1 MKLIQIYSLLSFI
14 LSSHVMASEITP
26 NNIEAATLV
35 EVAKVEA
42 RTLAPKTMIT
52 GSVKPRYYGELT
64 AGLAGKLK
72 WIADAGSNVK
82 HNDVI
87 AKLDDR
93 RLLLQQTE
101 QQAQIEYETV
111 VLNREQANFERI
123 SQLTSNISLSE
134 LDQVR
139 SERDLAATKLKLA
152 KIKLALIQD
161 ELAKTHIRAPFDG
174 IITQRLRQIG
184 EDVAASSAILSMLN
198 PLELE
203 IHLYAPLKY
212 YQRVKVGEQLRI
224 FHAQGSFKAPIHYL
238 IPVSSNDSQTFEARI
253 SIPKEQ
259 LPHVNIG
266 EIVSLE
272 MPIAPK
278 RLSLLV
284 PRDALV
290 LRSNEHYVVKINQDN
305 QAEKIPVAIGEGE
318 GDWIAITS
326 RKPRAL
332 KAQDIVVIRG
342 AETLKAAQ
350 RVKYTTT
357 AAQSQSASTS

>member
-1 MKLIQIYSLLSFI
+1 MKLIHIYSLFSFI
-14 LSSHVMASEITP
+14 FSSHVLATELTP
-26 NNIEAATLV
+26 DNIEAAILV

-42 RTLAPKTMIT
+42 RTLAPKTMIV
-52 GSVKPRYYGELT
+52 GSVKPKYYSELT
-64 AGLAGKLK
+64 AGLTGKLT
-72 WIADAGSNVK
+72 WIADAGSHVK
-82 HNDVI
+82 HNDII
-87 AKLDDR
+87 ATLDDR
-93 RLLLQQTE
+93 RLKLQQTE

-111 VLNREQANFERI
+111 LLNREQANFERV

-161 ELAKTHIRAPFDG
+161 ELAKTNIRAPFDG
-174 IITQRLRQIG
+174 IITQKMRQTG
-184 EDVAASSAILSMLN
+184 EDVATSSPILSMLD
-198 PLELE
+198 PLQLE

-212 YQRVKVGEQLRI
+212 YQRVAVGEQLHV
-224 FHAQGSFKAPIHYL
+224 FHAQGSFMASIRYL

-253 SIPKEQ
+253 SIPKNQ
-259 LPHVNIG
+259 LSHINIG

-305 QAEKIPVAIGEGE
+305 QAEKIAVTIGEGE
-318 GDWIAITS
+318 GDWIAVTS
-326 RKPRAL
+326 QEHQAL
-332 KAQDIVVIRG
+332 QAQDLIVIRG

-350 RVKYTTT
+350 TVKYTTT
-357 AAQSQSASTS
+357 ESKPDIAS